1 MNILTFDIEDW
12 YNCDFIS
19 EDFDWDKWEYRI
31 PYTLMPILDEL
42 DRRKLKG
49 TFFCLGWVAEKHPEI
64 IREIDKRG
72 HQIGCHSYQH
82 ELSSRFSPEQFV
94 EDTSKAKRL
103 IEDVVGKEI
112 DCFRAPGFSITVN
125 NTWAIDKL
133 VEMGFK
139 YDSSV
144 FPAAHDYGGMPYY
157 GQAEPAILKSAFGA
171 EIKEFPINIHTVL
184 GNHIVFSGG
193 GFFRFFPYWLIKK
206 WGKESEYM
214 MTYFHTRDFDTKQ
227 PTVQGLPLRRK
238 FKSYV
243 GIKGAWKKWNH
254 LLDDFEFVN
263 MEQADQM
270 IDWGRAR
277 VVEL

>member
-42 DRRKLKG
+42 DKRELKG

-72 HQIGCHSYQH
+72 HQVGCHSYQH
-82 ELSSRFSPEQFV
+82 ELSSRFTPELFV
-94 EDTSKAKRL
+94 EDTSKAKKL

-112 DCFRAPGFSITVN
+112 NCFRAPGFSITVHN
-125 NTWAIDKL
+125 IWAIDKL
-133 VEMGFK
+133 LEMGFK

-144 FPAAHDYGGMPYY
+144 FPAAHDYGGMPHY
-157 GQAEPAILKSAFGA
+157 GQSEPAIVKTVSGA
-171 EIKEFPINIHTVL
+171 EIKEFPINIHNVF
-184 GNHIVFSGG
+184 GKHIVFSGG
-193 GFFRFFPYWLIKK
+193 GFFRFFPYWLIKR
-206 WGKESEYM
+206 WAKESPYV
-214 MTYFHTRDFDTKQ
+214 MTYFHTRDFDKDQ
-227 PTVQGLPLRRK
+227 PMVKGLPMRRK
-238 FKSYV
+238 YKSYV
-243 GIKGAWKKWNH
+243 GISGAWKKWNH

-263 MEQADQM
+263 LNQADRM
-270 IDWGRAR
+270 IDWDKAR